1 MRPRKVGRCL
11 WYVDALQVPP
21 SASPRPRPPPPPRR
35 ARPQRLGP
43 RQISSVLCFVSLVS
57 LTKAALASVCVIY
70 AVYAVYSG
78 VHCFSPPSA
87 VDLSPF
93 RREIEGFD
101 KLGLVGFLTQGGECV
116 LLAVQ

>member
-21 SASPRPRPPPPPRR
+21 SASPRPRPPPPPPR
-35 ARPQRLGP
+35 APAAPRPSADL
-43 RQISSVLCFVSLVS
+43 VSLVS

-78 VHCFSPPSA
+78 VPCFSPPSA